1 MKNILEINDLK
12 ILAKKRLPKMFY
24 DYVDSGSYTQS
35 TYKSNEEDFQKIK
48 LRQRVGINISKYK
61 FKNVFLNKMYS
72 RPFGFSPCGMGGMLY
87 PDGEILVAQICEKFD
102 IPYLLSTMSICSIE
116 QVADNTKAP
125 FWFQLYVMKDKDFV
139 KDIISRAKRA
149 NCYALVLTMDLQILA
164 QRHQDIRNGL
174 TAPPRP
180 TLKHL
185 IQLLKR
191 PSWCLRMLKT
201 KNRTFGNI
209 LGHAKGVSDL
219 SSIISWT
226 NGQFDQ
232 ELSWDYV
239 EWIKKVWKGPLV
251 IKGILDEQDAEIA
264 KNIGVDGIIVSN
276 HGGRQLD
283 GTSSSIMAL
292 NKVVDKVGKDI
303 EVFFDGGVR
312 SGQDIVKAISLG
324 AKGVFMGRPYM
335 YGLGADGKRGVEKV
349 IEILT
354 KELKVTMGL
363 CGKTNVNDLDYG
375 NLY

>member
-1 MKNILEINDLK
+1 
-12 ILAKKRLPKMFY
+12 
-24 DYVDSGSYTQS
+24 VDSGSYTQS

-139 KDIISRAKRA
+139 KDIISRARRA

-239 EWIKKVWKGPLV
+239 EWIKKLWKGPLV

-363 CGKTNVNDLDYG
+363 CGKTNVNDLNYG